1 MELEQWKMVPD
12 YEGMYMVSNL
22 GRVKSIRFGR
32 ERILKA
38 GTSQSGKG
46 YKQVCLCKNGVKKYI
61 GVHILV
67 AMAFIQNPQNLPEVN
82 HKDEDKSN
90 NCVDNLEWCDR
101 AYNCAY
107 GTARV
112 RQRETMSKKPIKQLT
127 LDKKMVSVWQSPA
140 EVQRVLGYDRS
151 HIRRCCIGQNKSAY
165 GYLWEYVQN

>member
-38 GTSQSGKG
+38 STSQSGKG

-67 AMAFIQNPQNLPEVN
+67 AMAFIPNPKNLPEVN

-90 NCVDNLEWCDR
+90 NCVDNLEWC
-101 AYNCAY
+101 
-107 GTARV
+107 TASENSLHRC
-112 RQRETMSKKPIKQLT
+112 
-127 LDKKMVSVWQSPA
+127 
-140 EVQRVLGYDRS
+140 RVLNHYKAKPGRKVIWPEQEVYGAVTYDR
-151 HIRRCCIGQNKSAY
+151 
-165 GYLWEYVQN
+165 L